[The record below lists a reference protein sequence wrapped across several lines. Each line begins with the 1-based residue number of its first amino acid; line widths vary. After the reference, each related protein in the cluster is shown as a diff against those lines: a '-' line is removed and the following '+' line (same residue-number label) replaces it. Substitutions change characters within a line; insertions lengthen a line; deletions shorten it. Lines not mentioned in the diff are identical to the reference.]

1 MGLGQTR
8 GRKTQRKLGRKA
20 GAACCAT
27 TTEGAAVRP
36 HVAGWVCM
44 EDALIG
50 LRGGYYVGGY
60 YWCGGFVDGA
70 AGGETVGQQATEL
83 TAFFQAHID
92 NLEGHALRTVIA
104 QERGRLQV
112 AHPDLQLQLHG
123 RAGRQGTIDDG
134 GAAGKAGGA
143 DFHAA
148 VFPEVDTQGDYGLV
162 EANASVAAPAEE
174 LGNFGQFQRP
184 LSQVRP

>member
-1 MGLGQTR
+1 MRLRQTR
-8 GRKTQRKLGRKA
+8 GRRTQRKLRRTA
-20 GAACCAT
+20 GAAGCAT

-36 HVAGWVCM
+36 HVAGWLCIA
-44 EDALIG
+44 DALIG
-50 LRGGYYVGGY
+50 LPGGYYVGGY

-123 RAGRQGTIDDG
+123 RAGRQVTIDDG

-148 VFPEVDTQGDYGLV
+148 GFLEGDTPGD
-162 EANASVAAPAEE
+162 SV
-174 LGNFGQFQRP
+174 
-184 LSQVRP
+184 